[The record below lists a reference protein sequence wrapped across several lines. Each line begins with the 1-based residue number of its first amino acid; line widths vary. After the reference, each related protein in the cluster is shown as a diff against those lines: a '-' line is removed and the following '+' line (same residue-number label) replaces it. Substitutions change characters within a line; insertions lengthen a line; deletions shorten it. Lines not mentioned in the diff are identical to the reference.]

1 MTSDSTGSG
10 SAALS
15 PGEIFAG
22 RYEVLSHLGAGG
34 TATVYKVRDRLI
46 SEVIALKLI
55 SPEVAQDPKLAESFK
70 REITVARRIAH
81 PNVVRIY
88 DMGEFRGQFYLVMEL
103 VEGRTLHDLLSEK
116 RRLKAGE
123 FLPVFRQLCAAVA
136 AVHREGV
143 VHRDI
148 KPSNIMFSS
157 DGLLKL
163 MDFGIARFVEGAQ
176 SVGPAI
182 GTPAYMSP
190 EQLMRQP
197 LTPAADLFALGTV
210 CFELLAGRNP
220 FAGQNLAE
228 RCVNPPPVL
237 SAPGVPPL
245 LAEAIK
251 QCLEPDPKNRFLT
264 VQALMTATRDIE
276 VPPDPKTEPEVLEP
290 PPEAVLPEPEP
301 EPEPEPPPEPE
312 PEPAPEEPSAIL
324 GEILPD
330 DPPPVKEAVPLFI
343 EILRT
348 AISIYASGQ
357 QPVAV
362 TPTNITVKADGSIVM
377 AATSDVNPQ
386 ATLAMRDPKYYAP
399 EAFADPT
406 GPASPTAQSS
416 SVYSLGIIFYEIL
429 LGRRQF
435 NQEFAEVLS
444 APSDMRWLQWHGD
457 LERKAR
463 PLVEVQPAIPRP
475 LSDVIARMTEK
486 RIAQRPATVAEL
498 LPVFQAIL
506 RTFQDTQEVPGVEI
520 APPHVQPRKRNLW
533 PALIVGAVVLGI
545 LGGIVLAVLQKRG
558 TPPAG
563 PVTPRQTSAQPEP
576 AAAPPPKPGQ
586 ENYADR
592 IETAVGP
599 MLLIAA
605 GDFVMGRNP
614 DPSALEPVPT
624 AEQPAH
630 SVRLGSFYIDLQ
642 EVSNAQY
649 RKFCDVTRRPYPANP
664 PWDAQYVNKADHPV
678 VNVSFDDAA
687 AYAAWA
693 RKRLPT
699 EAEWEKAAR
708 GWDGRLYP
716 WGMTFQEGTANI
728 KGGGKRFAAAV
739 GSFSF
744 DFSGY
749 GVMDLAGNVSEW
761 VNAEYAP
768 YPGAPANA
776 AGGIGGHKVVRG
788 GNFGSS
794 EAQAMTTYRG
804 HAAGPDPSIGFRC
817 AADAASSPALRGQ

>member
-1 MTSDSTGSG
+1 MTPDSTGSG
-10 SAALS
+10 ATTLT

-22 RYEVLSHLGAGG
+22 RYEVLSHLGSGG

-55 SPEVAQDPKLAESFK
+55 SPEVAQDPKLADSFK
-70 REITVARRIAH
+70 REITVARKIAH

-103 VEGRTLHDLLSEK
+103 VEGLTLHDLLSER
-116 RRLKAGE
+116 RRLKPGE
-123 FLPVFRQLCAAVA
+123 FLPIFRQMCAAVA

-148 KPSNIMFSS
+148 KPSNLMFGS
-157 DGLLKL
+157 DGVLKL

-228 RCVNPPPVL
+228 RCVNPPPAL
-237 SAPGVPPL
+237 ATPGLPPL
-245 LAEAIK
+245 LAEAIM
-251 QCLEPDPKNRFLT
+251 QCLQPDPRNRFST

-276 VPPDPKTEPEVLEP
+276 VPPDPKTDPDVPLPEAEAKPAEPPEPEATP
-290 PPEAVLPEPEP
+290 APAPEPEP
-301 EPEPEPPPEPE
+301 EPE
-312 PEPAPEEPSAIL
+312 EPSAVL
-324 GEILPD
+324 SEILPD

-343 EILRT
+343 EILKT
-348 AISIYASGQ
+348 VIAIYDSGQ

-362 TPTNITVKADGSIVM
+362 TPSNLTVKADGSVVM
-377 AATSDVNPQ
+377 AATSEVNPH
-386 ATLAMRDPKYYAP
+386 ATVTMRDPKYYAP
-399 EAFADPT
+399 EAFADTSALT
-406 GPASPTAQSS
+406 GPPGQSS
-416 SVYSLGIIFYEIL
+416 AVYSLGVIFYEIL
-429 LGRRQF
+429 LGRRRF

-444 APSDMRWLQWHGD
+444 TPSEMRWLQWHGD
-457 LERKAR
+457 PERKGR
-463 PLVEVQPAIPRP
+463 PLHEILPATPRA

-486 RIAQRPATVAEL
+486 KTAQRPAAVADL

-506 RTFQDTQEVPGVEI
+506 RTFQDTQKVPGVEI
-520 APPHVQPRKRNLW
+520 PTPLIQPKKRNLW
-533 PALIVGAVVLGI
+533 PALIVLAVVLGI
-545 LGGIVLAVLQKRG
+545 LGGIIVAVLQKSG
-558 TPPAG
+558 APPAETTPQQASTPPG
-563 PVTPRQTSAQPEP
+563 Q
-576 AAAPPPKPGQ
+576 AAVPPPKPAQ

-599 MLLIAA
+599 MLLIP
-605 GDFVMGRNP
+605 GGEVVMGRNP
-614 DPSALEPVPT
+614 DPNSPEPVP
-624 AEQPAH
+624 ASEQPAH
-630 SVRLGSFYIDLQ
+630 SVAVSSFYLDLQ
-642 EVSNAQY
+642 EVTNGQY

-664 PWDAQYVNKADHPV
+664 PWDAQYLNKQDHPV

-716 WGMTFQEGTANI
+716 WGMTFQEGTSNI

-768 YPGAPANA
+768 YPRAPANA
-776 AGGIGGHKVVRG
+776 TGGVAGHKVVRG

-817 AADAASSPALRGQ
+817 AADAASSPALRAQ